1 MRRSASTANAVRNAP
16 VKNRYVLLLLVA
28 IAVVA
33 ADQITKQIALDALS
47 DGPIHLIDGVLS
59 LALHY
64 NPGGAFG
71 LMQGLPGFFLV
82 ATVVISGLILMWAHK
97 IEGRAHLI
105 PLGLVLGGGLGNVI
119 DRIFRD
125 TDGRVVDFIDLHVWP
140 VFNLADSAIVIGVA
154 ALLIVTARADRSDS

>member
-1 MRRSASTANAVRNAP
+1 MGNTASASAAGTPSTRRASGSFRTLHSASTANAARNAP

-28 IAVVA
+28 LAVIA
-33 ADQITKQIALDALS
+33 ADQLTKQIALDALS

-82 ATVVISGLILMWAHK
+82 ATIVIAGLILMWAHK
-97 IEGRAHLI
+97 IEGRAHLV
-105 PLGLVLGGGLGNVI
+105 P
-119 DRIFRD
+119 
-125 TDGRVVDFIDLHVWP
+125 
-140 VFNLADSAIVIGVA
+140 
-154 ALLIVTARADRSDS
+154 

>member
-1 MRRSASTANAVRNAP
+1 MHRSASTANAVRNAP

-47 DGPIHLIDGVLS
+47 DGPIQLIDGVLS
-59 LALHY
+59 LSLHY

-105 PLGLVLGGGLGNVI
+105 PLGLVLGGGLGNVA

-140 VFNLADSAIVIGVA
+140 VFNLADSAIVIGVV
-154 ALLIVTARADRSDS
+154 ALLIVTARAERSGS

>member
-1 MRRSASTANAVRNAP
+1 MHRSASTANAVRNAP

-59 LALHY
+59 LSLHY

-105 PLGLVLGGGLGNVI
+105 PLGLVLGGGLGNVA

-140 VFNLADSAIVIGVA
+140 VFNLADSAIVIGVV
-154 ALLIVTARADRSDS
+154 ALLIVTARAERSGS